1 MSEER
6 HQVGG
11 FTKSTNMFKNLL
23 GRKLEDKLQ
32 ALRVALRPFTL
43 NVNQDDLHKNRES
56 PGAFPGYLGV
66 IDTALP
72 GKGVAHRKVRGSP
85 EAENGVNELL
95 VLLIF
100 VATFFVFHVVSCLKF
115 PIYGMQLRPFS
126 ILGSVAVHCG
136 FVKRCRLPI
145 FHRP

>member
-6 HQVGG
+6 HQVEG

-32 ALRVALRPFTL
+32 ALRVALRPFAL

-72 GKGVAHRKVRGSP
+72 GKGVAHRKVRSSP

-95 VLLIF
+95 VLL
-100 VATFFVFHVVSCLKF
+100 FFS
-115 PIYGMQLRPFS
+115 LRFLFFMWSP
-126 ILGSVAVHCG
+126 V
-136 FVKRCRLPI
+136 
-145 FHRP
+145 